1 MRLLIAGWQGQIGSA
16 LVSLVP
22 RRADVKSFAV
32 GRPARDLCEQPTL
45 HRAMSN
51 AAPDVVISAA
61 AYTDVD
67 AAETDEAEA
76 WALNCDGPRM
86 LAELAA
92 ERDIPI
98 IHLSSDYVF
107 DGLGERAFRED
118 DSPSPG
124 TVYGASKLAGEQAVA
139 AVAPKHAILRTS
151 WVFSASGS
159 RFVSAI
165 VERARAGE
173 PIEAVNDRVGS
184 PTYAPHLAAAIIDL
198 AGRLTAPEPKPGS
211 GGETQGASAAFGTF
225 HAAGS
230 GTATWFDMA
239 QAFCGALADAEK
251 ASAAPPVVRPVASA
265 PTSMGAV
272 RPVNA
277 RLDCARL
284 AEMHGISLPRWQ
296 EGVRD
301 CVAELMRTCA
311 SPSAAE

>member
-98 IHLSSDYVF
+98 
-107 DGLGERAFRED
+107 
-118 DSPSPG
+118 
-124 TVYGASKLAGEQAVA
+124 
-139 AVAPKHAILRTS
+139 
-151 WVFSASGS
+151 
-159 RFVSAI
+159 
-165 VERARAGE
+165 
-173 PIEAVNDRVGS
+173 
-184 PTYAPHLAAAIIDL
+184 
-198 AGRLTAPEPKPGS
+198 
-211 GGETQGASAAFGTF
+211 
-225 HAAGS
+225 
-230 GTATWFDMA
+230 
-239 QAFCGALADAEK
+239 
-251 ASAAPPVVRPVASA
+251 
-265 PTSMGAV
+265 
-272 RPVNA
+272 
-277 RLDCARL
+277 
-284 AEMHGISLPRWQ
+284 
-296 EGVRD
+296 
-301 CVAELMRTCA
+301 
-311 SPSAAE
+311 